1 MDTEESSVSVS
12 TIFTFLLLLSPI
24 VSLEGQ
30 LHVVGSPQPIVAAP
44 GDDVIL
50 PCHVEPKFNVVG
62 LTVEWSRPDRNMEY
76 VHLYRHNREMT
87 DMKIPSYF
95 GRTALFTDGLRE
107 GNISLRITNV
117 TLEDEGRYRCSI
129 PKLKSQTKS
138 SFVSLIVAKTVTTQT
153 PLHPETLQTP
163 NLAEEFHSKG
173 GLSRRSRLIPLVVF
187 GVFILLCVAV
197 AGLWFTE
204 SKRRKTEISCE
215 CSFIGALLLDTLDY
229 LTEAKASPT
238 LLGR

>member
-1 MDTEESSVSVS
+1 MDVAEFRCSVSLS
-12 TIFTFLLLLSPI
+12 ALKLTFMLLFALSP
-24 VSLEGQ
+24 VEGQ

-50 PCHVEPKFNVVG
+50 PCHMEPKFNVVG

-87 DMKIPSYF
+87 YI

-117 TLEDEGRYRCSI
+117 TQEDEGRYRCFI
-129 PKLKSQTKS
+129 PKLKSQTRS
-138 SFVSLIVAKTVTTQT
+138 LIVHLIVAKNVTTET

-163 NLAEEFHSKG
+163 NLAEDFHSKG
-173 GLSRRSRLIPLVVF
+173 GMTRRSRLIPLVVF
-187 GVFILLCVAV
+187 CVFMLLCVVV
-197 AGLWFTE
+197 AGGWFIE
-204 SKRRKTEISCE
+204 
-215 CSFIGALLLDTLDY
+215 
-229 LTEAKASPT
+229 
-238 LLGR
+238 

>member
-138 SFVSLIVAKTVTTQT
+138 SFVSLIV
-153 PLHPETLQTP
+153 
-163 NLAEEFHSKG
+163 G